1 MEKKES
7 FTCPHCEEKLPFR
20 VILKVKKDHV
30 FECPLCGGSVAQ
42 QKTKS
47 FTSGYII
54 GFLSFA
60 LPQQVV
66 FYLHQD
72 NILAFLIGFLHA
84 VTAFGLV
91 SLYFY
96 FNTKFSKAIA
106 LSCTPILLVIL
117 AKWVIGIF

>member
-7 FTCPHCEEKLPFR
+7 FTCPHCKEKLPFR
-20 VILKVKKDHV
+20 MLLIVKNDHT
-30 FECPLCGGSVAQ
+30 FKCPLCGEALVPH
-42 QKTKS
+42 KTKS
-47 FTSGYII
+47 FTWGYII

-72 NILAFLIGFLHA
+72 IILAFLIGFLHA

-96 FNTKFSKAIA
+96 FNTKFSKANA
-106 LSCTPILLVIL
+106 LSFTPILLVIL